1 MSPEETARTSC
12 GCDGKRC
19 SIFLDCPNPGS
30 LVEKKKFSSATGLRS
45 TRAATSPNKTT
56 VTASIHQC
64 APERSGIFET
74 NVLSFIA
81 GRSQNWRVALKNL
94 YRTFRQGP
102 QEAAAVRLGHDP
114 IIENDDDTVGFLRH
128 HTTSFPDGLWF
139 AVRKVFTRSPSPQTI
154 IAENRLNHFRLA
166 LQVQCRATPRT
177 TQVDPWKSRATACDQ
192 ADGTTKAAV
201 AKGIGRSLSR
211 STASC
216 LAALPP
222 TQSFPEALCSCFAA
236 GRRIRER

>member
-1 MSPEETARTSC
+1 MSLEDTARMSC

-30 LVEKKKFSSATGLRS
+30 LVEKKKFSSTTGLRS

-94 YRTFRQGP
+94 YRTFRQGR

-114 IIENDDDTVGFLRH
+114 IIERKSVVEGKSGHQRTCFTDEI
-128 HTTSFPDGLWF
+128 WF
-139 AVRKVFTRSPSPQTI
+139 AVRKVFTRAPS
-154 IAENRLNHFRLA
+154 
-166 LQVQCRATPRT
+166 
-177 TQVDPWKSRATACDQ
+177 
-192 ADGTTKAAV
+192 
-201 AKGIGRSLSR
+201 
-211 STASC
+211 
-216 LAALPP
+216 
-222 TQSFPEALCSCFAA
+222 
-236 GRRIRER
+236 

>member
-1 MSPEETARTSC
+1 MSLEDTARMSC

-30 LVEKKKFSSATGLRS
+30 LVEKKKFSSTTGLRS

-74 NVLSFIA
+74 NVPSFIA

-94 YRTFRQGP
+94 YRTFRQGR

-114 IIENDDDTVGFLRH
+114 VVENDDDTASVFCPDQ
-128 HTTSFPDGLWF
+128 TSDPFWKF
-139 AVRKVFTRSPSPQTI
+139 YARIKIVRTHV
-154 IAENRLNHFRLA
+154 
-166 LQVQCRATPRT
+166 
-177 TQVDPWKSRATACDQ
+177 
-192 ADGTTKAAV
+192 
-201 AKGIGRSLSR
+201 
-211 STASC
+211 
-216 LAALPP
+216 
-222 TQSFPEALCSCFAA
+222 
-236 GRRIRER
+236 